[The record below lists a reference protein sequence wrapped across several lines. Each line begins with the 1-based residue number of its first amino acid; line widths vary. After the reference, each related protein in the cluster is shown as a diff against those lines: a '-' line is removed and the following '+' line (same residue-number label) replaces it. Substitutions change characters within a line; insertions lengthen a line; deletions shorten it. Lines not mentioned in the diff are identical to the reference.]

1 MNKKSKIQRSVDCDP
16 ECGIC
21 CLYFPDSSG
30 FDQFF

>member
-1 MNKKSKIQRSVDCDP
+1 MNKKVKFSGLWNCDP